1 MQKVFT
7 VDKIRLAD
15 QFTIE
20 NEPIKSIDLMERAST
35 ACVDWLLERTFK
47 TQSFAIFCGPG
58 NNGGDGLAIG
68 RLLSEHGFKVRVFI
82 LDTERYSL
90 DFKVNSDRLAGIKG
104 LVVNTL
110 KTDAD
115 FPIIEDQEIIIDA
128 LFGSGL
134 SKPLEG
140 LVAKLVKH
148 LNQQNTLKIAI
159 DIPSGLYADKS
170 SESKNAVRF
179 QADYTLSFQFPKL
192 AFFMPENDA
201 CVGDW
206 QVLDIGLSQEYIQ
219 NTETPYYFIVP
230 NSAKELIH
238 PRAKFSHKGSFGHG
252 LLIAGSRGK
261 MGAAVLAGKASL
273 RSGAGL
279 TTVHHPKGESS
290 IIPSAVPELMTSI
303 DENETVFSKVPELSN
318 FSAIAI
324 GPGLGTA
331 KQSQTAFKMLIQESK
346 VPLVIDADALN
357 ILSENKTWLSF
368 LPKNSILTP
377 HIKEFERLLGKVD
390 NDFERLEKQI
400 VFAKKHQLYLILKG
414 AHTSIATPE
423 GKVFFNSTGNPGMA
437 TGGSGDVLTGILLG
451 LKAQHYTSL
460 HASILS
466 VFLHGLSGDIAA
478 ENKGQ
483 ASLIAGDIV
492 DSISDAFL
500 SLLNL

>member
-15 QFTIE
+15 QFTIK
-20 NEPIKSIDLMERAST
+20 NEPIASIDLMERAAKS
-35 ACVDWLLERTFK
+35 CLDWLLERTSK

-58 NNGGDGLAIG
+58 NNGGDGLAIA
-68 RLLSEHGFKVRVFI
+68 RLLSEKDFKVSVFI
-82 LDTERYSL
+82 LEVERYSS
-90 DFKVNSDRLAGIKG
+90 DFQINNERLKVPINTIKAE
-104 LVVNTL
+104 
-110 KTDAD
+110 AD
-115 FPIIEDQEIIIDA
+115 FPQINNQEIIVDA

-148 LNQQNTLKIAI
+148 LNQQNTLKVAI
-159 DIPSGLYADKS
+159 DIPSGVYADKS
-170 SESKNAVRF
+170 SESKKAIRF

-201 CVGDW
+201 FVGDW

-219 NTETPYYFIVP
+219 VTETSYYFLVP
-230 NSAKELIH
+230 NSAKELIR

-252 LLIAGSRGK
+252 LLIAGSQGK

-290 IIPSAVPELMTSI
+290 IIPTAVPELMTSI
-303 DENETVFSKVPELSN
+303 DENETVFSKIPELSN
-318 FSAIAI
+318 YSAIAI

-331 KQSQTAFKMLIQESK
+331 KATQSAFKFLIQESK

-357 ILSENKTWLSF
+357 ILAENKTWLSF

-377 HIKEFERLLGKVD
+377 HIKEFERLVGKTD
-390 NDFERLEKQI
+390 NGFERLEKQI
-400 VFAKKHQLYLILKG
+400 AFAKKHQLYLILKG
-414 AHTSIATPE
+414 AHTSIASPE

-451 LKAQHYTSL
+451 LKAQNYTSL
-460 HASILS
+460 HASILA
-466 VFLHGLSGDIAA
+466 VFLHGLAGDFAA

-483 ASLIAGDIV
+483 TSLIAGDIV
-492 DSISDAFL
+492 ESIPDAFIRL
-500 SLLNL
+500 INL